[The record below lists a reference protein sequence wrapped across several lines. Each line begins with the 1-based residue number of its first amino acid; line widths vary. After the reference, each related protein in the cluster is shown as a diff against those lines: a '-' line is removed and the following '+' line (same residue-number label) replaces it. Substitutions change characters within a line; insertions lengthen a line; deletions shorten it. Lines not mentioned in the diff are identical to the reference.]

1 VAARI
6 LKTAQQG
13 ETTMTNIE
21 HTSIEDTLPKRRKRA
36 FYPHETLTAQVGMRI
51 RALRNEQ
58 GIPLREFGKLAGVH
72 PFHVMAVELG
82 QASANIRTLAAIA
95 KALGVTPADLLN
107 RREDVREQIVELLRR
122 NPEMVPGVLAK
133 VKPMAELAMGNAAI
147 GWFKAETARLIKP
160 AKVGASQ

>member
-1 VAARI
+1 MGTRI

-13 ETTMTNIE
+13 EAMMTTYENTFDVP
-21 HTSIEDTLPKRRKRA
+21 TAPPRRKRKW
-36 FYPHETLTAQVGMRI
+36 YPADSLIAQVGARI

-58 GIPLREFGKLAGVH
+58 GISLREFGKLSGVH

-107 RREDVREQIVELLRR
+107 CREDDWEQIVELLRR
-122 NPEMVPGVLAK
+122 NPEMV
-133 VKPMAELAMGNAAI
+133 
-147 GWFKAETARLIKP
+147 KATIARIKP
-160 AKVGASQ
+160 LVDSAKVGASP